1 MPPTERIRSSA
12 SVQLAS
18 SSREIVSTRHSV
30 HAPTLQSRT
39 CRSECTG
46 AQVHRCTG
54 AQVHRCTGA
63 QVHRRTQVH
72 RCTGAQVHRCTGA
85 QAQRCEAPTLRWRT
99 TSVTM
104 APCQKEAPLPSMATL
119 NSGRVLST
127 PT

>member
-1 MPPTERIRSSA
+1 MARTCRRSDMPPTERIRSSA

-39 CRSECTG
+39 CRSE
-46 AQVHRCTG
+46 
-54 AQVHRCTGA
+54 
-63 QVHRRTQVH
+63 
-72 RCTGAQVHRCTGA
+72 CTGAQVHRCTGA

>member
-63 QVHRRTQVH
+63 QVHR
-72 RCTGAQVHRCTGA
+72 CTGA

>member
-63 QVHRRTQVH
+63 Q
-72 RCTGAQVHRCTGA
+72 
-85 QAQRCEAPTLRWRT
+85 AQRCEAPTLRWRT

>member
-1 MPPTERIRSSA
+1 MARTCRRSDMPPTERIRSSA

-63 QVHRRTQVH
+63 
-72 RCTGAQVHRCTGA
+72 
-85 QAQRCEAPTLRWRT
+85 
-99 TSVTM
+99 
-104 APCQKEAPLPSMATL
+104 
-119 NSGRVLST
+119 
-127 PT
+127 